1 MYIDEKGANLMM
13 KKYMDIRLETNQRI
27 GTYLGK
33 LIDAKY
39 KKRSDFYREYLR
51 HEGINPDAEEV
62 RKMGNRFSQIFIG
75 EKKGLQIH
83 DLLIVTDIL
92 GISCEEL
99 LTCGKAYR
107 PVSGHMTNYEI
118 AFSKNPKLWKKYMAS
133 EDNLFLNADEYGKTV
148 VDYALEFKNY
158 SFIHWLMDEG
168 YISFDEEKWYGTSLF
183 LAKTKMKRR
192 DIRFVDSDFPPQVTE
207 EEQLRTNLVA
217 LAIENGDIKI
227 MEEMKG
233 REIPLLYEMTYVN
246 VKPEDR
252 YLDDER
258 MIEAIACS
266 DNEKIFDYF
275 SEEFQITTRSKCV
288 GQYLYPNLGHVI
300 DYMLGD
306 KEANSDV
313 VRMLI
318 RRVVDHNKRVYE
330 AISKNSNDFYQES
343 LKTWPGEIPEDIDV
357 SYRERTMWAYHFD
370 TDTNMVS
377 FMDTSEDGVRM
388 NVIPITKSSNTPSLM
403 SLIDEANE
411 WYEKLAGYAEN
422 FIQKSKEKH

>member
-1 MYIDEKGANLMM
+1 M

-27 GTYLGK
+27 GAYLGK
-33 LIDAKY
+33 LIDSRY
-39 KKRSDFYREYLR
+39 RKRSDFYRAYLM
-51 HEGINPDAEEV
+51 HEGIKPDAEEV

-83 DLLIVTDIL
+83 DLLIITDIL

-107 PVSGHMTNYEI
+107 PVRGHMTNYEI
-118 AFSKNPKLWKKYMAS
+118 AFSKNPKVWKKYMAS
-133 EDNLFLNADEYGKTV
+133 EDNLFLNSDEYGKTV

-158 SFIHWLMDEG
+158 SFIHWLMDEE
-168 YISFDEEKWYGTSLF
+168 YISFEEEKWYGTSLF

-192 DIRFVDSDFPPQVTE
+192 DIRWVDSDFPPQVTE
-207 EEQLRTNLVA
+207 AEQLRTNLVA

-233 REIPLLYEMTYVN
+233 REIPLLSEIGYTN
-246 VKPEDR
+246 ANTKDR

-258 MIEAIACS
+258 MIEAIAHS

-275 SEEFQITTRSKCV
+275 SEEFQITTRFKCV
-288 GQYLYPNLGHVI
+288 GRYLYPNLGDVI
-300 DYMLGD
+300 DSMLSD

-318 RRVVDHNKRVYE
+318 RRVVEHNKKAFE
-330 AISKNSNDFYQES
+330 TISKNVEAHYQARI
-343 LKTWPGEIPEDIDV
+343 KDWPGVIPEDIATT
-357 SYRERTMWAYHFD
+357 YKEQTMCGYHFD
-370 TDTNMVS
+370 ADTTIVY
-377 FMDTSEDGVRM
+377 FRDTSADGVRM
-388 NVIPITKSSNTPSLM
+388 NAIPISKSSDIPSLK

-411 WYEKLAGYAEN
+411 WYEKLAGYEESFVN
-422 FIQKSKEKH
+422 NSNGKMS

>member
-1 MYIDEKGANLMM
+1 M
-13 KKYMDIRLETNQRI
+13 KKYMDIREETNQRI
-27 GTYLGK
+27 GSYLGK
-33 LIDAKY
+33 LIDSRY
-39 KKRSDFYREYLR
+39 RKRSDFYREYLM
-51 HEGINPDAEEV
+51 HEGIKPDSEEV

-118 AFSKNPKLWKKYMAS
+118 AFSKNPKIWKKYMAS
-133 EDNLFLNADEYGKTV
+133 EDNLFLNSDEYGKTV
-148 VDYALEFKNY
+148 VDYALDFKNY

-192 DIRFVDSDFPPQVTE
+192 DIRFIDSDFPPQVTE
-207 EEQLRTNLVA
+207 EEQLRTKLVA

-258 MIEAIACS
+258 MIEAISCS
-266 DNEKIFDYF
+266 NNEKIFDYF
-275 SEEFQITTRSKCV
+275 SEEFQIVTRSKCV
-288 GQYLYPNLGHVI
+288 GQYLYPNLGYVI
-300 DYMLGD
+300 DSMLGN
-306 KEANSDV
+306 KEANKDV

-318 RRVVDHNKRVYE
+318 RRVVEHNKRAYN
-330 AISKNSNDFYQES
+330 AITKKAQDFYEES
-343 LKTWPGEIPEDIDV
+343 LKTWSGDILKDV
-357 SYRERTMWAYHFD
+357 DDFYKKQTMILYHFD
-370 TDTNMVS
+370 ADTNVVS
-377 FMDTSEDGVRM
+377 FMDTSADGVRT
-388 NVIPITKSSNTPSLM
+388 NAIPIIESSNIPSLK
-403 SLIDEANE
+403 SLIEEANE
-411 WYEKLAGYAEN
+411 WYEKLAGFAEN
-422 FIQKSKEKH
+422 FIHTEAVKKD

>member
-1 MYIDEKGANLMM
+1 M

-27 GTYLGK
+27 GSYLGK
-33 LIDAKY
+33 LIDSKY
-39 KKRSDFYREYLR
+39 RKRSDFYREYLK

-118 AFSKNPKLWKKYMAS
+118 AFSKNPKVWKKYMAS
-133 EDNLFLNADEYGKTV
+133 EDNLFLNSDEYGKTV

-168 YISFDEEKWYGTSLF
+168 YISFEEEKWYGTALF

-233 REIPLLYEMTYVN
+233 REIPLLYEMTYAN

-258 MIEAIACS
+258 MIEAIARS
-266 DNEKIFDYF
+266 DNETIFDYF
-275 SEEFQITTRSKCV
+275 SEEFQIATRSKCI
-288 GQYLYPNLGHVI
+288 GHYLYPNLGHVI
-300 DYMLGD
+300 DSMLCD
-306 KEANSDV
+306 KETNRDV

-318 RRVVDHNKRVYE
+318 RRVIEHNKKAYE
-330 AISKNSNDFYQES
+330 AISKNVEAFYQTRV
-343 LKTWPGEIPEDIDV
+343 KDWPGILPEDIATT
-357 SYRERTMWAYHFD
+357 YKEQTMWCYHFD
-370 TDTNMVS
+370 ADTSIVS
-377 FMDTSEDGVRM
+377 FMDTSADGVRT
-388 NVIPITKSSNTPSLM
+388 NAIHIGESSSIPSLK

-411 WYEKLAGYAEN
+411 WYEKLAAFADN
-422 FIQKSKEKH
+422 FIRNVAVKKQ